1 MKPNYKNLNN
11 NKAIAL
17 ICIIIFT
24 FVLTIIGASLLSL
37 LANQTRTIEHN
48 IDRLRA
54 LYAVE
59 SIFVRQID
67 NLTRSKLNPDVPGGE
82 LANTESFPWVSGT
95 KLLDVRHN
103 YNAATNTTGFNITLD
118 YPPGF

>member
-1 MKPNYKNLNN
+1 MSQTKSPNLD

-17 ICIIIFT
+17 VCVVIFT

-59 SIFVRQID
+59 SVFVKQID
-67 NLTRSKLNPDVPGGE
+67 QLVRDGLDPQFLPD
-82 LANTESFPWVSGT
+82 TEDFPWVSGDRT
-95 KLLDVRHN
+95 VDIVRID
-103 YNAATNTTGFNITLD
+103 AGSNTTGFNITLD
-118 YPPGF
+118 YDPIF